1 MRICICTTPI
11 RPYPTNY
18 PPFGSMAVI
27 QSLRHVGEEVSFYNI
42 DYFRFKH
49 DQIERHF
56 RENQFDMVGISAV
69 VSTAYAYTKYLANL
83 IHTVSPNTIIV
94 VGGNLAASAEIL
106 LRKCEIDFCV
116 TGDGELIIREL
127 VHVLSEKPMNYARLK
142 ETKGICFLDESGQF
156 CFTGYGTKPTAE
168 EIEWP
173 DYDILEADGSLPYF
187 ISDQIDGR
195 LDGHNRVPGRGERLA
210 TVVMTKGC
218 VARCTFCHRWEKGF
232 RSRPADQVVEH
243 IKLLKERYNVGFVD
257 IADENFGADREL
269 TQDLVGRLG
278 EMDIAWRCAGV
289 RARTVTKEIL
299 QHWKNNGCVS
309 VQYGTESGSQTI
321 LNIMEKNATIEENV
335 NSLKWVSEVGL
346 GTVIQ
351 LVLGMPG
358 ETDETIRET
367 TEFLKQ
373 VSGSLCWWK
382 GKAPSELI
390 SINYAQALPG
400 TPLYEWAREH
410 GYIGRTIDDEEQ
422 YLIRIS
428 DTDAYAEDHFI
439 NYTGLPMLRVL
450 MWRPWIL
457 AELDVHHLPD
467 REHTHLSLFQIVQ
480 YYVRLVG
487 VRLQKG
493 WGQGNAFGKLMRRIL
508 VGKQQP
514 EVSSESYD
522 YVSDSGYFNIQKG
535 FKFAPLLL
543 NPLTR
548 RYFFPLLAIAMAI
561 GKGGTPL
568 GMLRLLGEY
577 FIWSVTGSKRRGPDV
592 PSKSLRKV
600 VNIVPANPQAIGI
613 DPMIPL
619 RKGR

>member
-1 MRICICTTPI
+1 MKICICTTPI

-27 QSLRHVGEEVSFYNI
+27 QSLRHIGEDISFYNI
-42 DYFRFKH
+42 DYFRYKH
-49 DQIERHF
+49 DQIEQYF
-56 RENQFDMVGISAV
+56 REKQFDMVGISAV
-69 VSTAYAYTKYLANL
+69 VSTAYAYTKYLSNL
-83 IHTVSPNTIIV
+83 IRTVSPNTVIV

-127 VHVLSEKPMNYARLK
+127 VRALYEKPLNYARLK
-142 ETKGICFLDESGQF
+142 ETKGICFLDENGEF
-156 CFTGYGTKPTAE
+156 CFTGYGAKPTAE

-243 IKLLKERYNVGFVD
+243 IKLLKESYNVGFVD

-269 TQDLVGRLG
+269 TQDLVIRLG
-278 EMDIAWRCAGV
+278 ELDIAWRCAGV

-299 QHWKNNGCVS
+299 QHWKDNGCVS

-321 LNIMEKNATIEENV
+321 LNIMEKNATVEENV

-367 TEFLKQ
+367 IEFLKQ

-410 GYIGRTIDDEEQ
+410 GYIGRTIDEEEQ
-422 YLIRIS
+422 YLTRIS

-467 REHTHLSLFQIVQ
+467 REKAHLSLFQIGQ
-480 YYVRLVG
+480 YYVRLVA

-514 EVSSESYD
+514 SVVSEGYD

-543 NPLTR
+543 NPVTR

-568 GMLRLLGEY
+568 GTLRLLGGY
-577 FIWSVTGSKRRGPDV
+577 FIWSVTGSKRQGPDV
-592 PSKSLRKV
+592 PNKSLRKV
-600 VNIVPANPQAIGI
+600 VNIVPANPQVIGI